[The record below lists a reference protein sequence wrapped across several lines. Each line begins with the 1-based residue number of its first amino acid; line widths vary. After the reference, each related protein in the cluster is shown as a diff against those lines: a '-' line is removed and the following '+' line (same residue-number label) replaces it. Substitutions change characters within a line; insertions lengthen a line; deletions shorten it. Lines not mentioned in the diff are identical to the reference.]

1 MLSIVIQLLAS
12 LSLLVFVHELGHYIM
27 ARIFGVKVDKFYL
40 FFDAGGK
47 ALFRYKPKNSS
58 TEFGIGWLPLGG
70 YCKISG
76 MIDESLDTEQMK
88 REPSKEEFRS
98 KPAWQRFFIMF
109 GGVLFNVI
117 LAIFIYA
124 GISYHWGRVEL
135 TSDLVHS
142 GMAFAP
148 VAKDI
153 GFQDGDI
160 ILSIDGE
167 KEDVLD
173 QQNFTRKVI
182 GARYVQVLRGEE
194 KVDIRIPEDM
204 MKRVLRTQQGVLTP
218 QMPFVVDSVFPN
230 SPASAAGIMPGDSLI
245 AVNGTQTPDIRDA
258 QKMLQTLSN
267 NSITLTMSS
276 KGAIRDYQV
285 QVDSTGIIGVQLKH
299 LTEIYP
305 VSKIKYNLL
314 TAIPAGIKQ
323 GVNTIRSYVGDM
335 KYVFTKEGA
344 SQIGG
349 FGTIGSLFPKQFNW
363 FLFWNITAL
372 ISIILAVMN
381 LLPIPALDG
390 GHIMFLL
397 YEMFTGRKVSESFMI
412 KAQIVGMI
420 LLLILILYAN
430 ANDVVR
436 FLIR

>member
-1 MLSIVIQLLAS
+1 
-12 LSLLVFVHELGHYIM
+12 
-27 ARIFGVKVDKFYL
+27 
-40 FFDAGGK
+40 
-47 ALFRYKPKNSS
+47 
-58 TEFGIGWLPLGG
+58 
-70 YCKISG
+70 
-76 MIDESLDTEQMK
+76 
-88 REPSKEEFRS
+88 
-98 KPAWQRFFIMF
+98 
-109 GGVLFNVI
+109 
-117 LAIFIYA
+117 
-124 GISYHWGRVEL
+124 
-135 TSDLVHS
+135 
-142 GMAFAP
+142 MAFAP